1 MGKVQELRHTAYDGR
16 DPKHVAALAKVRN
29 RDINRRPGRHI
40 VLIVGDRYHA
50 QLWRNLKG
58 TTATAK
64 TTPTTITTTSP
75 PPVPSQE
82 WKELG
87 FQGTDP
93 ATDFRGM
100 GIFALHQLEHFSQS
114 PSTRR
119 IYQEAQYG
127 PCWYSFAVI
136 GINASATIV
145 EWLQAGLLDDLLHS
159 HGGGA
164 EDVAGRL
171 ALLHTVYA
179 QLMLEFHHKWLQACP
194 ANLFA
199 FNDIFAA
206 AKEVLAAALRV
217 ARPAI

>member
-1 MGKVQELRHTAYDGR
+1 MGKVQELRHTAYDGH
-16 DPKHVAALAKVRN
+16 DPKHVASLAKVRN
-29 RDINRRPGRHI
+29 RDTGGRPRRHI
-40 VLIVGDRYHA
+40 VLIIGDRERA

-58 TTATAK
+58 TAAT
-64 TTPTTITTTSP
+64 TTTTKPTTSP

-114 PSTRR
+114 PDTRR

-127 PCWYSFAVI
+127 PYWYSFAVI

-164 EDVAGRL
+164 EDMAGRL

-179 QLMLEFHHKWLQACP
+179 QLMLEFHHKWLQARP

-206 AKEVLAAALRV
+206 AKEVLSAALRV